1 MIIKDFEF
9 EYKALKCQCI
19 ISTRTIENTMQLT
32 FKNPDPNIDQGYGYF
47 IPFEYNENMTD
58 QDIISFLGSSDDF
71 QQVYQ
76 SAVTSFQLNYE
87 NAQ

>member
-1 MIIKDFEF
+1 MIFKDIDF
-9 EYKALKCQCI
+9 EYKTLKCHI
-19 ISTRTIENTMQLT
+19 VISSKSTPNTLQIT

-58 QDIISFLGSSDDF
+58 QDIISFLGNNDDF

-87 NAQ
+87 NIQ